1 MTGIVK
7 GPAVWRASE
16 LAGAGWLWRLGAEQV
31 RDADRALRRLG
42 GIPFQEITAGR
53 FPLPSWHALIGKLRE
68 EMVDGRGVVLLRG
81 LQIEGYDGDQLRRL
95 AWGICSHVGT
105 AVTQTR
111 RGELICDVVDKGKPE
126 TRLGRTFATREEAP
140 FHVDNSDVVAL
151 MCLKRAKSG
160 GASLVS
166 SAGAIYNFLLERHP
180 HLLPLLMDGFE
191 RDRRDEHAD
200 GEPPIGPRVPVFKF
214 HAGRL
219 FSRFNPTFIAA
230 AAKRR
235 AVALN
240 AQEAKALEIMAATA
254 KDPQF
259 ALAMDF
265 QPGDLQFLCNY
276 SVLHSRTGYEDHA
289 EPERRRHLLRIW
301 LELDEFSALIP
312 DTAMRYGQIR
322 YGNLGLNAAQ
332 WHARLSSI

>member
-1 MTGIVK
+1 MTGVVK
-7 GPAVWRASE
+7 GPAVWRASD
-16 LAGAGWLWRLGAEQV
+16 LAGSADWLWRLGAEQV
-31 RDADRALRRLG
+31 RDAERAVRRLEG
-42 GIPFQEITAGR
+42 VPFHEIIAER
-53 FPLPSWHALIGKLRE
+53 FPLPSWHSLIGKLRA
-68 EMVDGRGVVLLRG
+68 EMLDGRGVVLVRG
-81 LQIEGYDGDQLRRL
+81 LQIEGYDEDQLRRL

-111 RGELICDVVDKGKPE
+111 RGELICDVVDKGQPE
-126 TRLGRTFATREEAP
+126 TRLGRTFATRQEAP

-151 MCLKRAKSG
+151 MCLTRAKNG

-166 SAGAIYNFLLERHP
+166 SAGAIYNSILERHP
-180 HLLPLLMDGFE
+180 GLLPLLMDGFE

-200 GEPPIGPRVPVFKF
+200 GEPAIGPRVPVFMF

-235 AVALN
+235 AVPLKAEE
-240 AQEAKALEIMAATA
+240 AQALEIMAATA

-265 QPGDLQFLCNY
+265 QPGDIQFLCNY
-276 SVLHSRTGYEDHA
+276 SVLHSRTGYEDHE
-289 EPERRRHLLRIW
+289 EPGRRRHLLRIW

-312 DTAMRYGQIR
+312 DAAMRYGQIR
-322 YGNLGLNAAQ
+322 YGNLGLNAQ
-332 WHARLSSI
+332 QRKSRQCT